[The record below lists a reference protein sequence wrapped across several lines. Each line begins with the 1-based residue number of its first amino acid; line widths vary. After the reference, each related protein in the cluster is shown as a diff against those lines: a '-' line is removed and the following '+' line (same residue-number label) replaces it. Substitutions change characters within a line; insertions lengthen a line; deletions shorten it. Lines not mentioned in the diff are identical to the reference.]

1 MYNVYG
7 VICGT
12 WSEAREVAGL
22 ETPAQLEAE
31 ARDNAAEDA
40 IAEQDAMEARGGPV
54 FGRFADDDWQ
64 DIPW

>member
-12 WSEAREVAGL
+12 YDEACEVAGI

-31 ARDNAAEDA
+31 ARFWAAEEA
-40 IAEQDAMEARGGPV
+40 IEAQDAMEARGGPV
-54 FGRFADDDWQ
+54 YGSPGADDD
-64 DIPW
+64 IPF